1 MGDVWLAMLFGPFP
15 QTCQCKLFDINVG
28 LHRSDAME
36 THTVV
41 SYAAVQEDDGAV
53 AHISSSHPTFMSLT
67 TPPTDLNNA
76 VLYVLVNTSPNPLSE
91 LSPQLLCPFVS
102 IVLTLYWSLN
112 HQSD

>member
-1 MGDVWLAMLFGPFP
+1 MGDIWLAMLFGPFP

-53 AHISSSHPTFMSLT
+53 AHISSHHPAFMSLT
-67 TPPTDLNNA
+67 TPLPALSITA
-76 VLYVLVNTSPNPLSE
+76 LYLLASISPDPLSKT
-91 LSPQLLCPFVS
+91 LL
-102 IVLTLYWSLN
+102 
-112 HQSD
+112 